1 MENLYLL
8 LQSVTI
14 FFLLVVFIQ
23 VLKRQGI
30 FESSHQPVFNR
41 LITELALPAVI
52 FSTIAVSS
60 VRPDQVLAAAIMLGA
75 ILTCCALA
83 YVICRAMHLSYRT
96 TGSVVLLAGFG
107 STSTLAYPLISQ
119 TYGLD
124 SEGMI
129 FGIVVGE
136 FGVCIPFFTIGVLIA
151 AYFGSREGTEK
162 PDIRPVVVNF
172 LKSPIFLAF
181 LLGLIVSQIP
191 PASALMRTDF
201 AVDFFGYFAHGLEM
215 LVAITVGLMLRP
227 IRVRSFLAVLGV
239 IVVLKMILQPLL
251 VLGGASA
258 AGFAT
263 LPIEVMVI
271 EAAMPSG
278 AVAAVI
284 ADRYGCDGAL
294 ASNMVIATYLVSL
307 ATIPL
312 LSFLII

>member
-1 MENLYLL
+1 
-8 LQSVTI
+8 
-14 FFLLVVFIQ
+14 
-23 VLKRQGI
+23 
-30 FESSHQPVFNR
+30 
-41 LITELALPAVI
+41 
-52 FSTIAVSS
+52 
-60 VRPDQVLAAAIMLGA
+60 MLGA
-75 ILTCCALA
+75 ILTCCTLA
-83 YVICRAMHLSYRT
+83 YIICRAMRLSYRT
-96 TGSVVLLAGFG
+96 TGSIVLLAGFG

-162 PDIRPVVVNF
+162 PDIVPVIVNF

-181 LLGLIVSQIP
+181 LFGLIVAQIP
-191 PASALMRTDF
+191 PASAFMSSEF
-201 AVDFFGYFAHGLEM
+201 AENFFGYFTHGLEM

-227 IRVRSFLAVLGV
+227 IQIRSFLVVLG
-239 IVVLKMILQPLL
+239 IIIGLKMILQPLL

-258 AGFAT
+258 AGLAA
-263 LPIEVMVI
+263 LPIEILVI

-284 ADRYGCDGAL
+284 ADRYGCDGPL
-294 ASNMVIATYLVSL
+294 ASNMVIATYVVSL
-307 ATIPL
+307 VTIPL
-312 LSFLII
+312 ISFLVI